1 MKLPKSARIH
11 HRSLQE
17 RLFVEGSKL
26 HEFPLKVIWN
36 SLTLEQLQKNFRDE
50 VPDLIG
56 PVQVLVS
63 VPKKKRRKAVDRVL
77 MRRRIREAFRLN
89 RTMLLDA
96 VREVASVRTLSVGI
110 IYMKEANV
118 KYTEIEEKLRKLMAR
133 LAEQLKEKYREKI

>member
-63 VPKKKRRKAVDRVL
+63 VPKKKTA
-77 MRRRIREAFRLN
+77 
-89 RTMLLDA
+89 
-96 VREVASVRTLSVGI
+96 
-110 IYMKEANV
+110 
-118 KYTEIEEKLRKLMAR
+118 
-133 LAEQLKEKYREKI
+133 

>member
-1 MKLPKSARIH
+1 M
-11 HRSLQE
+11 
-17 RLFVEGSKL
+17 
-26 HEFPLKVIWN
+26 
-36 SLTLEQLQKNFRDE
+36 
-50 VPDLIG
+50 
-56 PVQVLVS
+56 
-63 VPKKKRRKAVDRVL
+63 L